1 MELSPPML
9 HPADFSKNCCCCSSG
24 WILSV
29 CGFSTGYGAAINT
42 PKVKPGSTCAI
53 FGLGGVGLSVV
64 VGCKAA
70 GPSRIIGIDINKDTF
85 AKARELGA
93 TECINPQ
100 DFKKPIQEVL
110 VEMTG
115 HGVDDS
121 FEVTGC
127 VATMAATL
135 ASCHMGSGRC
145 GKTKD
150 SMAKLVSSYM
160 KKKFNQDVL
169 ITHTLP
175 LDKINEG
182 FELLHSAKSIGS
194 VLLF

>member
-1 MELSPPML
+1 M
-9 HPADFSKNCCCCSSG
+9 
-24 WILSV
+24 
-29 CGFSTGYGAAINT
+29 
-42 PKVKPGSTCAI
+42 VKPGSTCAI

-70 GPSRIIGIDINKDTF
+70 GPSQIIGIDINKDTF
-85 AKARELGA
+85 AKARDLGA

-127 VATMAATL
+127 VATM
-135 ASCHMGSGRC
+135 S

-182 FELLHSAKSIGS
+182 FELLHSAKR
-194 VLLF
+194 

>member
-1 MELSPPML
+1 MKPHATQDQQIHHFLWIVST
-9 HPADFSKNCCCCSSG
+9 FSEYTVVPDSALARIVVAAPRDKVC
-24 WILSV
+24 LSV
-29 CGFSTGYGAAINT
+29 DFPLVMGLPLIL
-42 PKVKPGSTCAI
+42 PKLNLVQLVPSSVWEELASPLLLAVRQLVLPGS
-53 FGLGGVGLSVV
+53 LGSTSTKIHL
-64 VGCKAA
+64 
-70 GPSRIIGIDINKDTF
+70 PRL
-85 AKARELGA
+85 ELGA

-127 VATMAATL
+127 VATM
-135 ASCHMGSGRC
+135 S

-182 FELLHSAKSIGS
+182 FELLHSAKR
-194 VLLF
+194 